1 MMIYLLKVL
10 ASSFVFWLIY
20 RVFLRTDTFF
30 GRNRF
35 YLLLATFSYFLLPLV
50 EWQSIL
56 GSNGT
61 GLSFAQTQILPEIE
75 IGQELMYKEV
85 SVLTFLKWLSI
96 GISSAYLIHV
106 AFGIWQLFKLVKQN
120 QKEKYPEYIQV
131 NLENSQ
137 YPFSFMHFLFWGK
150 ESVLSDKE

>member
-1 MMIYLLKVL
+1 MIIYLLKVF

-30 GRNRF
+30 ERNRF
-35 YLLLATFSYFLLPLV
+35 YLLLATLSSFLLPLV

-56 GSNGT
+56 GSNGA

-75 IGQELMYKEV
+75 IGRDLMYKEV

-96 GISSAYLIHV
+96 GVTSAYLIHEV
-106 AFGIWQLFKLVKQN
+106 Q
-120 QKEKYPEYIQV
+120 
-131 NLENSQ
+131 
-137 YPFSFMHFLFWGK
+137 
-150 ESVLSDKE
+150 